1 MRSLSVKMAKL
12 THYAKRYSVA
22 FDKFVNAPHM
32 FKRLWEVNSNIKP
45 LQKRQRVTLVRV
57 IRVMLAA
64 MDAENNQVGICNTDA
79 MHGITHV
86 NLMKRYKVM
95 FGESI
100 TKGRWYRAIKQL
112 VNAGYLISKS
122 ALTINGTDESPLI
135 RSIASLKEFTK
146 LFFSDLNLEHK
157 KDIRESRAKC
167 VASRISQSRSS
178 IWYGYKIF
186 NKIRKHTKQ
195 GHGEPVTYDEVPSQY
210 QAGIFSSA

>member
-1 MRSLSVKMAKL
+1 MAKL
-12 THYAKRYSVA
+12 THYAKRYSAA

-32 FKRLWEVNSNIKP
+32 FKRLWMVNSNIKP
-45 LQKRQRVTLVRV
+45 LQKRQRITLVRV

-64 MDAENNQVGICNTDA
+64 MDAENNQVGICNVDA
-79 MHGITHV
+79 MHGITHI
-86 NLMKRYKVM
+86 NLMKRYKEM

-100 TKGRWYRAIKQL
+100 TEGRWYRAIKQL
-112 VNAGYLISKS
+112 VNAGYIVSKS
-122 ALTINGTDESPLI
+122 ALTIEETDESPLI

-167 VASRISQSRSS
+167 VASRIDQGRSC

-186 NKIRKHTKQ
+186 NKARKYAKQ
-195 GHGEPVTYDEVPSQY
+195 AHSEPVAHDDVPAQY